1 MDSVALFAHR
11 GKHPMPKPRAAARK
25 PAVQSHAPA
34 SEPAAA
40 ADDVPAFA
48 GDPDFMTSLARGL
61 AVIRAFSQQ
70 RQRLSIAQISLRTG
84 ISRAAVRRCLYT
96 LGRLG
101 YVGSD
106 DGRNFALRPRI
117 LALGHAYLS
126 SAPLASA
133 AQPLLNQVSAAVHES
148 CSMAILDGDDI
159 VYVAR
164 SSSSA
169 RIMSIDLGIGSRL
182 PAFCTSMGR
191 VLLGGL
197 TAAELNDFLKRL
209 VATPYTNRTLVAKDR
224 LRDAIAAAREAGY
237 AIVDQELE
245 MGLRSIAVPVV
256 DASGRPAAAINVS
269 TQAAR
274 VPLGDVE
281 KRFLP
286 ALRAAATELSLLLA

>member
-1 MDSVALFAHR
+1 
-11 GKHPMPKPRAAARK
+11 MPKPRAAARK
-25 PAVQSHAPA
+25 PAVRSRSPARDPQAPTKGNDL
-34 SEPAAA
+34 PAL
-40 ADDVPAFA
+40 A

-197 TAAELNDFLKRL
+197 TAPELNDFLKRL
-209 VATPYTNRTLVAKDR
+209 VATPFTNRTLVAKDR
-224 LRDAIAAAREAGY
+224 LRDTIAAARAAGY
-237 AIVDQELE
+237 ALVDQELE
-245 MGLRSIAVPVV
+245 IGLRSMAVPVV

-274 VPLGDVE
+274 VPLGDME

-286 ALRAAATELSLLLA
+286 ALRAAATELSLLLV

>member
-1 MDSVALFAHR
+1 
-11 GKHPMPKPRAAARK
+11 MPKPRAATRRT
-25 PAVQSHAPA
+25 PTRSRT
-34 SEPAAA
+34 PAAVSRDA
-40 ADDVPAFA
+40 SADDDPLAVA

-70 RQRLSIAQISLRTG
+70 RQRLSIGEISLRTG
-84 ISRAAVRRCLYT
+84 ISRAAVRRCLHT

-106 DGRNFALRPRI
+106 DGRHFALRPRI

-126 SAPLASA
+126 SAPLASS

-148 CSMAILDGDDI
+148 CSMAILDGDDV

-197 TAAELNDFLKRL
+197 AGAELGDFLKRL
-209 VATPYTNRTLVAKDR
+209 VATPYTNRTLVSKER
-224 LRDAIAAAREAGY
+224 LREAIVAARDAGH

-245 MGLRSIAVPVV
+245 IGLRSIAVPVL
-256 DASGRPAAAINVS
+256 DASGHPAAAINVS

-274 VPLGDVE
+274 VPLGEME

-286 ALRAAATELSLLLA
+286 ALRAAAGELSLLLA

>member
-1 MDSVALFAHR
+1 
-11 GKHPMPKPRAAARK
+11 MPKPHPPGSRPNDSPRASRAATQA
-25 PAVQSHAPA
+25 
-34 SEPAAA
+34 EEIG
-40 ADDVPAFA
+40 AFA
-48 GDPDFMTSLARGL
+48 GDPDFMASLARGL

-106 DGRNFALRPRI
+106 DERNFMLRPRV

-126 SAPLASA
+126 SAPLATS
-133 AQPLLNQVSAAVHES
+133 AQPLLDQVSASLRES
-148 CSMAILDGDDI
+148 CSMAILDADDI

-164 SSSSA
+164 SSSST
-169 RIMSIDLGIGSRL
+169 RLMSIDLGIGSRL

-191 VLLGGL
+191 VLLAGL
-197 TAAELNDFLKRL
+197 SASQLAEYLRRAVL
-209 VATPYTNRTLVAKDR
+209 TPYTNRTLVSKDK
-224 LRDAIAAAREAGY
+224 LREAIVAARETGY

-245 MGLRSIAVPVV
+245 IGLRSIAVPVL
-256 DASGRPAAAINVS
+256 DAGGHPVCALNIS

-274 VPLGDVE
+274 VATAEME

-286 ALRAAATELSLLLA
+286 ALRAAAAELSMRVA

>member
-1 MDSVALFAHR
+1 
-11 GKHPMPKPRAAARK
+11 MPKPRAAARK
-25 PAVQSHAPA
+25 PAVRSRPPARDPQAPIQGDDL
-34 SEPAAA
+34 PAL
-40 ADDVPAFA
+40 A

-197 TAAELNDFLKRL
+197 TAPELNDFLKRL
-209 VATPYTNRTLVAKDR
+209 VATPFTNRTLVAKDR
-224 LRDAIAAAREAGY
+224 LRDTIAAARAAGY
-237 AIVDQELE
+237 ALVDQELE
-245 MGLRSIAVPVV
+245 IGLRSMAVPVV

-274 VPLGDVE
+274 VPLGDME

-286 ALRAAATELSLLLA
+286 ALRAAATELSLLLV

>member
-1 MDSVALFAHR
+1 
-11 GKHPMPKPRAAARK
+11 MPKPRVTARRSS
-25 PAVQSHAPA
+25 ARSRASAGAPQDA
-34 SEPAAA
+34 TP
-40 ADDVPAFA
+40 ADDPLALA

-126 SAPLASA
+126 SAPLASS

-197 TAAELNDFLKRL
+197 AGAELNEFLKRL
-209 VATPYTNRTLVAKDR
+209 VATPYTSRTLVAKDR
-224 LRDAIAAAREAGY
+224 LRDAIVAARGAGC

-245 MGLRSIAVPVV
+245 IGLRSIAVPVL
-256 DASGRPAAAINVS
+256 DANGRPAAAINVS

-274 VPLGDVE
+274 VPLGDME

-286 ALRAAATELSLLLA
+286 ALRAAAAELSLLLA

>member
-1 MDSVALFAHR
+1 
-11 GKHPMPKPRAAARK
+11 MPKPHPPGSRPNDSPRASRAATQA
-25 PAVQSHAPA
+25 
-34 SEPAAA
+34 EEIG
-40 ADDVPAFA
+40 AFA
-48 GDPDFMTSLARGL
+48 GDPDFMASLARGL

-106 DGRNFALRPRI
+106 DERNFMLRPRV

-126 SAPLASA
+126 SAPLATS
-133 AQPLLNQVSAAVHES
+133 AQPLLDQVSASLRES
-148 CSMAILDGDDI
+148 CSMAILDADDI

-164 SSSSA
+164 SSSST
-169 RIMSIDLGIGSRL
+169 RLMSIDLGIGSRL

-191 VLLGGL
+191 VLLAGL
-197 TAAELNDFLKRL
+197 SASQLAEYLRRAVL
-209 VATPYTNRTLVAKDR
+209 TPYTNRTLVSKDK
-224 LRDAIAAAREAGY
+224 LREAIVAARETGY

-245 MGLRSIAVPVV
+245 IGLRSIAVPVL
-256 DASGRPAAAINVS
+256 DAGGHPVCALNIS

-274 VPLGDVE
+274 VATAEME

-286 ALRAAATELSLLLA
+286 ALRAAAAELSMLVA

>member
-1 MDSVALFAHR
+1 
-11 GKHPMPKPRAAARK
+11 MPKPHPPGSRPNDSPRASRAATQA
-25 PAVQSHAPA
+25 
-34 SEPAAA
+34 EEIG
-40 ADDVPAFA
+40 AFA
-48 GDPDFMTSLARGL
+48 GDPDFMASLARGL

-106 DGRNFALRPRI
+106 DERNFMLRPRV

-126 SAPLASA
+126 SAPLATS
-133 AQPLLNQVSAAVHES
+133 AQPLLDQVSASLRES
-148 CSMAILDGDDI
+148 CSMAILDADDI

-164 SSSSA
+164 SSSST
-169 RIMSIDLGIGSRL
+169 RLMSIDLGIGSRL

-191 VLLGGL
+191 VLLAGL
-197 TAAELNDFLKRL
+197 SASQLAEYLRRAVL
-209 VATPYTNRTLVAKDR
+209 TPYTNRTLVSKDK
-224 LRDAIAAAREAGY
+224 LREAIVAARETGY

-245 MGLRSIAVPVV
+245 IGLRSIAVPVL
-256 DASGRPAAAINVS
+256 DAGGHPVCALNIS

-274 VPLGDVE
+274 VATAEME
-281 KRFLP
+281 KRFLT
-286 ALRAAATELSLLLA
+286 ALRAAAAELSMLVA